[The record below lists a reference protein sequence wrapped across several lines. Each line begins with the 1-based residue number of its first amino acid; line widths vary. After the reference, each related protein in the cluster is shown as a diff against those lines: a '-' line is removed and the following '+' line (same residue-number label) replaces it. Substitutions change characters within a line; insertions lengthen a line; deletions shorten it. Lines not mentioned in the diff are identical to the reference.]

1 MSLAAVA
8 ERARDILARVRGAA
22 ERAGRDPSSVALV
35 AASKTQNSDAVQAA
49 FEAGVQLFGESR
61 VQELEQK
68 APLLPQAQWHFIG
81 ALQRNKARRAVELC
95 SLIHSLDSLRLGEVL
110 DRLGSE
116 RGQPVHALVEVNS
129 GGEAS
134 KSGVALGEVEA
145 FIEALAGRPGL
156 RIEGLMTIPPP
167 ADAATTRAYFQRL
180 AALANSLESR
190 QFPQVAMH
198 QLSMGMSDDFELAI
212 ESGATL
218 VRVGTAIFG
227 PR

>member
-8 ERARDILARVRGAA
+8 GRAREVLARVQGAA
-22 ERAGRDPSSVALV
+22 ERAGRDPSSVSLV
-35 AASKTQNSDAVQAA
+35 AASKTQNSDAVRAA
-49 FEAGVQLFGESR
+49 FEGGVQIFGESR
-61 VQELEQK
+61 AQELEQK
-68 APLLPQAQWHFIG
+68 APLLPQAEWHFIG

-95 SLIHSLDSLRLGEVL
+95 SLIHSLDSLRLGEAL

-116 RGQPVHALVEVNS
+116 RGRPVQALVEVNI

-134 KSGVALGEVEA
+134 KSGVAWGEVET
-145 FIEALAGRPGL
+145 FIQALSGRPGL
-156 RIEGLMTIPPP
+156 CIEGLMTIPPP

-180 AALANSLESR
+180 AELADRLRSQR
-190 QFPQVAMH
+190 FPQVAMH
-198 QLSMGMSDDFELAI
+198 HLSMGMSEDFELAI